1 LDHHSSAGGHYDVAA
16 WSTWITRMRRNT
28 LARARLPMVA
38 LLCCIAAQALALD
51 AKEKRIV

>member
-1 LDHHSSAGGHYDVAA
+1 
-16 WSTWITRMRRNT
+16 MRRNT